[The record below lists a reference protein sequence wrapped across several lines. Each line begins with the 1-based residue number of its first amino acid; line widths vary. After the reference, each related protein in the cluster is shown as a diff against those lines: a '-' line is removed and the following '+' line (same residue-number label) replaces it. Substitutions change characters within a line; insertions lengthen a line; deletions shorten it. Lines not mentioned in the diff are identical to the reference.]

1 MARLSNVF
9 ELVSHGAFSHQKT
22 LHIPSRKMKSI
33 CPHILFAAF
42 LLINLLPDRIKGE
55 SFALYAIALAVVLE
69 SIIVVSGKKLV
80 MKDLAFFTLALLIA
94 WMLATSKFNLLRE
107 FLFAPPGKVLRQFI
121 LDYQSL
127 IRHIFSSLGLIF
139 NGYTLGLAAAIPL
152 GLFIGYSARV
162 GRAATLISKFLSSI
176 PPIVYIPYG
185 IALLPTFRSVS
196 VMVIFLATFWPVLSA
211 TVSGVMYTERKY
223 LDVAKNLGC
232 GKCGTLFHVVLP
244 SALPQIFTGCNQ
256 GLSVS
261 FILLTSAEMIGAR
274 SGMGYYVNYFSDLGD
289 YTRTMVGVFLI
300 GIVISVVY
308 LAVSRLQKFML
319 RWQA

>member
-1 MARLSNVF
+1 MPRD
-9 ELVSHGAFSHQKT
+9 VSETASFGAFSHRKT
-22 LHIPSRKMKSI
+22 PRISKRIIKGI
-33 CPHILFAAF
+33 YPHMLFAAF
-42 LLINLLPDRIKGE
+42 LLTNLLPNRIKGD
-55 SFALYAIALAVVLE
+55 SFAFYAIVLAAVLEAIAVV
-69 SIIVVSGKKLV
+69 SRKRAVV
-80 MKDLAFFTLALLIA
+80 KDLVFFMFALLIV
-94 WMLATSKFNLLRE
+94 WTLATSKLNLLRE

-121 LDYQSL
+121 LDYRDL
-127 IRHIFSSLGLIF
+127 VRHIFSSLGLIL
-139 NGYTLGLAAAIPL
+139 NGYVIALAAAVPL
-152 GLFIGYSARV
+152 GLFIGYSMRA
-162 GRAATLISKFLSSI
+162 GRTATLISKFLSSI

-196 VMVIFLATFWPVLSA
+196 VMVIFLATFWPVLSGTIA
-211 TVSGVMYTERKY
+211 GVMYTERKY
-223 LDVAKNLGC
+223 LDVARNLGC
-232 GKCGTLFHVVLP
+232 GKFRTLFRIVLP

-274 SGMGYYVNYFSDLGD
+274 NGMGYYVNYFSDLGD

-308 LAVSRLQKFML
+308 AAVGRLQKFIL

>member
-1 MARLSNVF
+1 M
-9 ELVSHGAFSHQKT
+9 
-22 LHIPSRKMKSI
+22 
-33 CPHILFAAF
+33 LFAAF
-42 LLINLLPDRIKGE
+42 LLINLLPNRIKGD
-55 SFALYAIALAVVLE
+55 SFAIYAIAFAAVLE
-69 SIIVVSGKKLV
+69 AVAAVYWKNTVV
-80 MKDLAFFTLALLIA
+80 KDLASFTLALLIV
-94 WMLATSKFNLLRE
+94 WTLATSKFNLLRE

-121 LDYQSL
+121 LDYRDL
-127 IRHIFSSLGLIF
+127 VRHIFSSLRLIF
-139 NGYTLGLAAAIPL
+139 NGYMLGLAAAVPL

-162 GRAATLISKFLSSI
+162 GRTATLISKFLSSI

-196 VMVIFLATFWPVLSA
+196 VMVIFLATFWPVLSGA
-211 TVSGVMYTERKY
+211 VSGVMYTERKY

-232 GKCGTLFHVVLP
+232 GKCRTLFRVVLP
-244 SALPQIFTGCNQ
+244 SALPHIFTGCNQ

-289 YTRTMVGVFLI
+289 YTRTMTGVFLI

-308 LAVSRLQKFML
+308 TAVGRLQKYIL

>member
-1 MARLSNVF
+1 MS
-9 ELVSHGAFSHQKT
+9 
-22 LHIPSRKMKSI
+22 KMKSI
-33 CPHILFAAF
+33 CPHIPFAAF
-42 LLINLLPDRIKGE
+42 LLINLLPDRIKGD
-55 SFALYAIALAVVLE
+55 SFALYAVALSVVLE
-69 SIIVVSGKKLV
+69 AVVVVSGRRAV
-80 MKDLAFFTLALLIA
+80 VKDLALFTLAVLIV
-94 WMLATSKFNLLRE
+94 WTLATSKFNLLRE

-121 LDYQSL
+121 LDYRDL
-127 IRHIFSSLGLIF
+127 IRHIFSSLRLIL
-139 NGYTLGLAAAIPL
+139 NGYTLGLAAAVPL

-162 GRAATLISKFLSSI
+162 GRTAALISKFLSSI

-196 VMVIFLATFWPVLSA
+196 VMVIFLATFWPVLA
-211 TVSGVMYTERKY
+211 GTVAGVMYTEKKY
-223 LDVAKNLGC
+223 LDVARNLGC

-274 SGMGYYVNYFSDLGD
+274 SGMGFYVNYFSDLGD
-289 YTRTMVGVFLI
+289 YTRTMTGVFLI

-308 LAVSRLQKFML
+308 AAVGRLQRFIL
-319 RWQA
+319 RWRA

>member
-1 MARLSNVF
+1 
-9 ELVSHGAFSHQKT
+9 
-22 LHIPSRKMKSI
+22 MKSI